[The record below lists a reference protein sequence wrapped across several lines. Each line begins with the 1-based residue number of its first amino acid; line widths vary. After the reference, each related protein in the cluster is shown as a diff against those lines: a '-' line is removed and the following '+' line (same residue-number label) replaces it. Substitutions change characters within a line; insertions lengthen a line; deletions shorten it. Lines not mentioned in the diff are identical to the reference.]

1 MIKKLFILAVLA
13 VLLLGSSIQDVNAQA
28 MCLVT
33 GVAWNSPS
41 INAGDTAT
49 FTVTI
54 NNRGLCNGQNIGVN
68 IFEDDGVFFDDR
80 INLVTQPFS
89 APSGNSM
96 QMTYLF
102 TASDYDGAQDATDIG
117 AQEVYLIASTPGQTV
132 PVQSSTISFNRGAS
146 TQRWACVSD
155 GVYACSPGNLST
167 CSDILGGCD
176 GGCIQIDASRCGQSV
191 ITPTPGPGNPPASGS
206 NPGSPGQDLSIQ
218 RLYGII
224 VGLVCW
230 LSRVALVIMT
240 IAIIGYA
247 AMMMWA
253 GENATAYGDAKKSLV
268 WAVVG
273 CLVVLG
279 TYTIVAT
286 VANFV
291 NEAGT
296 GETTSPTPINWALPV
311 DCSGGATGE

>member
-1 MIKKLFILAVLA
+1 MYKKILILVVLV
-13 VLLLGSSIQDVNAQA
+13 VLLIGSSAQNVNAQA
-28 MCLVT
+28 ICLVT
-33 GVAWNSPS
+33 GVAWNSGS
-41 INAGDTAT
+41 VNAGDTAT
-49 FTVTI
+49 FTITI
-54 NNRGLCNGQNIGVN
+54 NNRGLCNGQNVGVN
-68 IFEDDGVFFDDR
+68 IFEDDLIGDDR
-80 INLVTQPFS
+80 INLVYQPFS

-96 QMTYLF
+96 QMTYAF
-102 TASDYDGAQDATDIG
+102 TAADFDAASETGEGATEEI
-117 AQEVYLIASTPGQTV
+117 YLIASTPGQTV
-132 PVQSSTISFNRGAS
+132 PVQSSTINFNRGAS
-146 TQRWACVSD
+146 AQRWACVSE
-155 GVYACSPGNLST
+155 GIYACSPGNLST
-167 CSDILGGCD
+167 CSDIVGGCD
-176 GGCIQIDASRCGQSV
+176 GGCIQIDASRCGQSAGG
-191 ITPTPGPGNPPASGS
+191 PGPGPGGPPASGS
-206 NPGSPGQDLSIQ
+206 NPESPGQDLSIQ

-240 IAIIGYA
+240 IAIVAYA

-253 GENATAYGDAKKSLV
+253 GENAAAYGEAKKSLA

-291 NEAGT
+291 NEAGS
-296 GETTSPTPINWALPV
+296 GETTSPVPLNWALPI